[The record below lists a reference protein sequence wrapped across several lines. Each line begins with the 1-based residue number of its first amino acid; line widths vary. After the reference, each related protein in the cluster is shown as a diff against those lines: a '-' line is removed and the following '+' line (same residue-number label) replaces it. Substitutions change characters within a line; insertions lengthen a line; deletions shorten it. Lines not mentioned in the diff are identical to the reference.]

1 MTEKTNDV
9 LIVGSFVITGDAAEA
24 IGVVSKLFTWD
35 KQTLIEDLAT
45 MYEPDSDEE
54 FAIELTPEDSNGR
67 PFIGVSVVIDP
78 KDILNLDDIDP
89 YEWTPV
95 EAFIKLCNKNRV
107 YGYKDTLFAQWG
119 CKPSGDI
126 TGDNTRYA
134 LGFFGYDVGDDE
146 RVYYPC
152 IKASSNSNFKPTY
165 CKLIRY

>member
-1 MTEKTNDV
+1 MVEKTNDV
-9 LIVGSFVITGDAAEA
+9 LIVDRFVITGASAEA
-24 IGVVSKLFTWD
+24 IEMVSKFFIWD
-35 KQTLIEDLAT
+35 KQELIGNLGV
-45 MYEPDSDEE
+45 MYDPDEDEE

-95 EAFIKLCNKNRV
+95 EVFTKLCNKNRV

-119 CKPSGDI
+119 NKPQGSI

-134 LGFFGYDVGDDE
+134 LGFFGYDLGEEE
-146 RVYYPC
+146 RHYRPF
-152 IKASSNSNFKPTY
+152 IKASSDKDFKPTY